1 MGAADSPPRVF
12 FGDAFRYWLR
22 LGFVN
27 FGGPAGQ
34 IALMHR
40 DLVERRRW
48 IREDR
53 FLHALN
59 FCMLL
64 PGPEAQQLAIY
75 VGWILHGTAGGVVAG
90 VFFVLPSV
98 VLLLG
103 LSYAYAAYGAVPL
116 VAAVFYGL
124 KPAVVALVLE
134 ALLRIAR
141 RALRTSLSV
150 ALAAAAFIAIFAFA
164 VPFPAIVAAA
174 ALVGLLVERVRPEL
188 LGLRASVDED
198 GDPGD
203 AGGAAPVTVR
213 ATLRRSAAVIL
224 VCGLLWLTPVVLV
237 AVWRGTESVLF
248 QEALLFSKAAMVT
261 FGGAYAVLAYIRDM
275 AVARYGWLAPGQMVD
290 GLGLAETTPG
300 PLIMVTQFVGFVA
313 AWNHPEGLTP
323 ARAGVVGALLTTWVT
338 FVPCFLW
345 IFLGAPFIERL
356 RGNRRLGAALS
367 AITSAVVGVIA
378 NLAVVFAVH
387 TFLPAPGVLDPFA
400 VLLAAAAFCALQ
412 RLHLGM
418 PLVVGGC
425 IVLGI
430 VRRVS
435 AG

>member
-1 MGAADSPPRVF
+1 MRAADAVPAVR

-40 DLVERRRW
+40 ELVERRCW
-48 IREDR
+48 ISEPR

-75 VGWILHGTAGGVVAG
+75 IGWLLHGTAGGVVAG

-98 VLLLG
+98 FILLV
-103 LSYAYAAYGAVPL
+103 LSYVYAAYGAVPI
-116 VAAVFYGL
+116 VAAIFYGL

-134 ALLRIAR
+134 AVLRIGR
-141 RALRTSLSV
+141 RALKGWVPV
-150 ALAAAAFIAIFAFA
+150 ALAVTAFVAIFALG
-164 VPFPAIVAAA
+164 VPFPMIVAGAAVLGLVAERTRPGLFGVAPGDEEGAAGAAVAGATSVARSVRVGAICA
-174 ALVGLLVERVRPEL
+174 ALWI
-188 LGLRASVDED
+188 
-198 GDPGD
+198 
-203 AGGAAPVTVR
+203 AP
-213 ATLRRSAAVIL
+213 I
-224 VCGLLWLTPVVLV
+224 VLV
-237 AVWRGTESVLF
+237 GVWRGTRSVLF
-248 QEALLFSKAAMVT
+248 HEALLFSKAAMVT

-275 AVARYGWLAPGQMVD
+275 AVTRYGWLVPGQMLD

-313 AWNHPEGLTP
+313 AWNHPEGLSPTT
-323 ARAGVVGALLTTWVT
+323 AGVIGALLTTWVT

-345 IFLGAPFIERL
+345 ILLGAPYIERL
-356 RGNRRLGAALS
+356 RGNRQLGAALA
-367 AITSAVVGVIA
+367 AITSAVVGVVA

-387 TFLPAPGVLDPFA
+387 TFLPAPGAVDAFA
-400 VLLAAAAFCALQ
+400 VTLGAGAFLALQ
-412 RLHLGM
+412 RLHVGM
-418 PLVVGGC
+418 PLVVAGC
-425 IVLGI
+425 IVCGL
-430 VRRVS
+430 VRRVV